1 MMADFCWMLRR
12 DVTKKK
18 HTADNKLKEVSSQ
31 SVKDAILI
39 RNKKFS

>member
-18 HTADNKLKEVSSQ
+18 EHTTDNQ
-31 SVKDAILI
+31 FKDAIFI
-39 RNKKFS
+39 RNKKFR